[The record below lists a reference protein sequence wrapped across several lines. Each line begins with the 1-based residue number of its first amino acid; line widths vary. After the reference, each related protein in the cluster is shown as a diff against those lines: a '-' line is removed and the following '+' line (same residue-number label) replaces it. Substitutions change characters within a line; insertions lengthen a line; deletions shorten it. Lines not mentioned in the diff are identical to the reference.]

1 MRIPLNLTVVEPF
14 TNDQLYEFCIA
25 NKELRIERDA
35 HGQLFI
41 MSPTGTET
49 SFYNYDIGFELGIWN
64 RKHKLGRISESNGG
78 YLLPDGS
85 MRAPDIAWI
94 SHERLK
100 EVDPKDAKGFMKICP
115 DFVIELMSPNDS
127 LQEADKKMDNWLSNG
142 VRLGWLIDPQ
152 NRLTYVCLPSETRH
166 EISFTQVLSGG
177 EVLPEFELDLQEIFG
192 EKVS

>member
-1 MRIPLNLTVVEPF
+1 ME
-14 TNDQLYEFCIA
+14 
-25 NKELRIERDA
+25 
-35 HGQLFI
+35 
-41 MSPTGTET
+41 TET
-49 SFYNYDIGFELGIWN
+49 SFYNYDIGFELGLWN
-64 RKHKLGRISESNGG
+64 RKHKLGRMSESNGG
-78 YLLPDGS
+78 YVLPDGS

-100 EVDPKDAKGFMKICP
+100 EVDPKYARGFMKICP

-127 LQEADKKMDNWLSNG
+127 LQEADKKMNNWLSNG

-152 NRLTYVCLPSETRH
+152 NRLTYIYLPSEARQ

>member
-1 MRIPLNLTVVEPF
+1 MRIPLNLSVLDPF
-14 TNDQLYEFCIA
+14 TDQQLYEFCTA

-64 RKHKLGRISESNGG
+64 RQHQLGRISESNGG

-94 SHERLK
+94 SHERLNQI
-100 EVDPKDAKGFMKICP
+100 EPQSTKGFMKTCP

-127 LQEADKKMDNWLSNG
+127 LPEAEKKMNNWLANG
-142 VRLGWLIDPQ
+142 VKLGWLIDPEK
-152 NRLTYVCLPSETRH
+152 RLTSVYQATIGVQ
-166 EISFTQVLSGG
+166 EISFEEILTGG
-177 EVLPEFELDLQEIFG
+177 EVLPGFELDLKKIFR
-192 EKVS
+192 K